1 MAKKTTNSYN
11 SGTQKKT
18 SQGMGEKEQNMETK
32 VENQMTQQNQK
43 NIRKNK
49 EGKMDKKNIK
59 NSFVD
64 KTKKNEIKEST
75 KKREVTNK
83 NVITPP
89 KLSDIHVITE
99 KNQKVK
105 VLNDVSTVDGT
116 LHKDEVVTVESTI
129 STGYKVI
136 DNVGRFWFVKTNDIS
151 TKL

>member
-18 SQGMGEKEQNMETK
+18 SQGMGEREQNMETK
-32 VENQMTQQNQK
+32 MENQMTQQNQK
-43 NIRKNK
+43 NI
-49 EGKMDKKNIK
+49 K
-59 NSFVD
+59 NSFFD
-64 KTKKNEIKEST
+64 KTKNNEIKEST

-116 LHKDEVVTVESTI
+116 LHKDEVVTVESII